1 MLNKAEESRG
11 RRCYH
16 CAVGVGV
23 AAALMVI
30 ATSLYP
36 LYRHNAATKAPLP
49 PLSKN
54 PFGSEAPAPSTPVD
68 LHRKNSV
75 DIVLAHYNENLTWT
89 GEFNK
94 AHPGANFRIYS
105 KSSKRVSDGNVTEY
119 LPNVGRESHSYLHHI
134 VKNYDD
140 LADWTIFSQAAEPA
154 WGFFSMKES
163 GHMCSGSKFEDY
175 LLPRKEGWYMVYTVA
190 SHFPDGAQNDR
201 LDMMFRNKTA
211 VGSACPVHRSEG
223 WGGWWFESSHPTIAY
238 QRTQKSAPGPVEFYN
253 KYVIA
258 NPSLQTFESLTVTFA
273 NGARFAASKQRIR
286 MRPKSYYEDL
296 LEQVSWHTDPIQG
309 FYLEAMWYDV
319 FHPMHPQGLFG
330 ALCEVP
336 QLPSP
341 VATHAEMYR
350 SAMKR
355 FLDFMGVSESQIR
368 RSGALSILEESDAY
382 LRAPE

>member
-1 MLNKAEESRG
+1 MMLNKAEESRG

-54 PFGSEAPAPSTPVD
+54 PFGSEDPAPSTPVD

-223 WGGWWFESSHPTIAY
+223 WG
-238 QRTQKSAPGPVEFYN
+238 R
-253 KYVIA
+253 
-258 NPSLQTFESLTVTFA
+258 LQTFESLTVTFA

-296 LEQVSWHTDPIQG
+296 LELVSWHTDPIQG